1 VLEID
6 SDPYSDFLF
15 AMRSPKTKE
24 KVVARLRMFFDFI
37 GIPEG
42 SMQDRSKIFADKA
55 KSDQQWIFGCVVR
68 YLQSLKERFDQ
79 NEITAGTIKNRY
91 QAIRLFCDMSD
102 IQKKISR
109 ALPKVRKY
117 AEDRAP
123 ALDEIRKL
131 IEYPDRRIKAV
142 VYTMASSGIRVGAW
156 DYLQWKHIQPVE
168 KDGKIVAA
176 KIIVYAGE
184 DEEYFSFITLE
195 AYRELEKWIE
205 YRIQSGESITDNS
218 WLMRNI
224 WNTKKGYTPPE
235 LNADISLLS
244 HNQFLSAS
252 GYVHAVGEFE
262 NNLDKTI
269 DDVKIDAAYFD
280 SKNKII
286 GTDFTYSDPHSL
298 SPGESGTYEIL
309 TSPSTLASDDIASVK
324 IRYEYSV
331 GNKIYHSS
339 TQIYDFQT
347 ESTDQEAN
355 SGSDNV
361 TVTTYDD
368 LDPKWQK
375 FFTKDRTGVGGIEGG
390 FKGFLNF
397 EKAVGIEEDRQIL
410 LIK

>member
-1 VLEID
+1 
-6 SDPYSDFLF
+6 
-15 AMRSPKTKE
+15 
-24 KVVARLRMFFDFI
+24 MFYNI
-37 GIPEG
+37 
-42 SMQDRSKIFADKA
+42 
-55 KSDQQWIFGCVVR
+55 
-68 YLQSLKERFDQ
+68 Y
-79 NEITAGTIKNRY
+79 
-91 QAIRLFCDMSD
+91 
-102 IQKKISR
+102 
-109 ALPKVRKY
+109 
-117 AEDRAP
+117 
-123 ALDEIRKL
+123 
-131 IEYPDRRIKAV
+131 
-142 VYTMASSGIRVGAW
+142 
-156 DYLQWKHIQPVE
+156 
-168 KDGKIVAA
+168 
-176 KIIVYAGE
+176 
-184 DEEYFSFITLE
+184 TLE
-195 AYRELEKWIE
+195 EKWLLLCSLLGLGLIVVGWS
-205 YRIQSGESITDNS
+205 YQFSDAA
-218 WLMRNI
+218 
-224 WNTKKGYTPPE
+224 PE

-252 GYVHAVGEFE
+252 GYVHAVGEFQ

-269 DDVKIDAAYFD
+269 DDVKINAAYFD

-339 TQIYDFQT
+339 TQKYDFQT

-375 FFTKDRTGVGGIEGG
+375 FFTKDRTGIGGIEGG

-397 EKAVGIEEDRQIL
+397 EKAIGIEEDS
-410 LIK
+410 LIASIRLDG